1 VTIVQDGIQMLLLWL
16 SGGTFSPPDV
26 LLRLVLPEIVYNSV
40 VMLVVY
46 PLLSWVNRA
55 TGQERLPLE

>member
-1 VTIVQDGIQMLLLWL
+1 
-16 SGGTFSPPDV
+16 
-26 LLRLVLPEIVYNSV
+26 LLRLVFPEIAYNSV

-46 PLLSWVNRA
+46 PLLSWVNRV